1 MRLILASTS
10 PRRREVL
17 ALLGLPFEIITPSF
31 EEQVSDHLSIRD
43 EVLQF
48 AVGKANSVARD
59 HPNSIVIGSDTMI
72 LYAGRKIGKPA
83 DEADARHILGL
94 LSGKKHTIYTSVAI
108 VDCSG
113 GPGLHTVD
121 TVEVQMRRFTPE
133 EIRDYVTMGESVDKA
148 AAYSIQGKG
157 RNMIESIQGD
167 YLAAVGLP
175 LRPIAHY
182 LEGRGIRV
190 PHDVEELYRD
200 KRFLNWQTFT

>member
-17 ALLGLPFEIITPSF
+17 TLLGLPFEIITPAF
-31 EEQVSDHLSIRD
+31 EEQVSDHLSIHD

-72 LYAGRKIGKPA
+72 LYDGRKIGKPA

-94 LSGKKHTIYTSVAI
+94 LSGRKHTIYTSVAI
-108 VDCSG
+108 VDSSG
-113 GPGLHTVD
+113 GPGLYTVE
-121 TVEVQMRRFTPE
+121 TVEVQMRSFTPE
-133 EIRDYVTMGESVDKA
+133 EVRDYVSLRESQDKA

-157 RNMIESIQGD
+157 RNLIESIQGD

-175 LRPIAHY
+175 LKPIAHY
-182 LEGRGIRV
+182 LEGRSIRV
-190 PHDVEELYRD
+190 PCDIERIYRE
-200 KRFLNWQTFT
+200 KRFPNWQTFA